1 VGAVGGPEHES
12 RPAREP
18 ADRRSP
24 EAPPSP
30 DDALAVA
37 LERATLAGQWDVVR
51 LLAKELEARRH
62 AAAGNVVPIRR
73 EPRRS

>member
-1 VGAVGGPEHES
+1 VGDAGGPEHE
-12 RPAREP
+12 AGQLREP
-18 ADRRSP
+18 AERRSAETRP
-24 EAPPSP
+24 TADE
-30 DDALAVA
+30 ALALA

-62 AAAGNVVPIRR
+62 AAAGNVVPLRR

>member
-1 VGAVGGPEHES
+1 MGDAGGPERELGQL
-12 RPAREP
+12 REP
-18 ADRRSP
+18 AARRSP
-24 EAPPSP
+24 ETPPSP

-62 AAAGNVVPIRR
+62 AAAGNVVPLRR